1 MNEKGIQVAIG
12 LKITLQTSFGTQTPG
27 EVPKKDQATQYGMAK
42 CSYAR
47 DESKHA
53 RKWRYE
59 DLIGRF
65 HDKDRLINWL
75 MEDGLLVKS
84 LVCSICGD
92 DMKLVNCED
101 RSDGFIWECRSRIN
115 SKRHKVELSIRASS
129 WFEQSKMTLE
139 EILKYIYWWCQE
151 LDQTRTWTSN
161 SYGL

>member
-12 LKITLQTSFGTQTPG
+12 LKKTLQTSFGTQTAG
-27 EVPKKDQATQYGMAK
+27 EVPKKEQGTQCGMAK
-42 CSYAR
+42 GSYAR
-47 DESKHA
+47 DESKHD
-53 RKWRYE
+53 RKWRYD

-65 HDKDRLINWL
+65 HDKDRLNKWL

-84 LVCSICGD
+84 RVCSVCGD

-101 RSDGFIWECRSRIN
+101 CSDGFKWECRSRIN

-139 EILKYIYWWCQE
+139 EILKYSARNWIKPK
-151 LDQTRTWTSN
+151 
-161 SYGL
+161 